1 MIKIVVETYLEQL
14 LSIIVS
20 FINSLGSNVLKK
32 NQIQGKFYS
41 CIKIIH
47 KVQKKTLKPPI
58 WSIMDEISKNKE
70 KMYIGLQWGV
80 KFNLAP
86 NLVLN

>member
-1 MIKIVVETYLEQL
+1 MQHDQNCSGDLSQAITFNNCVIYKL
-14 LSIIVS
+14 LR
-20 FINSLGSNVLKK
+20 FKT
-32 NQIQGKFYS
+32 KF
-41 CIKIIH
+41 KEKFIH